1 MTSQSAA
8 GFKAASGLAM
18 LSRMQRRKSAAAR
31 SAATFAGLFFVALCL
46 AGCGRK
52 SGLDLPPSA
61 AAAPVA
67 AEHQEADAKTISP
80 ISKPAKPKP
89 RVVPKRDLPID
100 ILLN

>member
-1 MTSQSAA
+1 MTSQRAA
-8 GFKAASGLAM
+8 GFKLAAGLAM
-18 LSRMQRRKSAAAR
+18 LPRMHIR
-31 SAATFAGLFFVALCL
+31 SAALLAIFLVALCL

-61 AAAPVA
+61 AAAPA
-67 AEHQEADAKTISP
+67 ETEHQEADAKTISP